1 MASFERA
8 FEVVV
13 MSLEG
18 GARVSDDAADPGGLT
33 KYGISLAAYPELG
46 REGIM
51 ALTKTKAKSIYK
63 KDYWLAARCP
73 EFPLFSRLCVFD
85 SSVNHGLFGGAKIVQ
100 RALNTLGNSL
110 VVDGQIGPRTLG
122 AAAKADSVQLVLAIL
137 EERQRFYRSLEN
149 YPRFGRGWERR
160 ILRIGI
166 ES

>member
-1 MASFERA
+1 MASFTLS
-8 FEVVV
+8 FEIVV
-13 MSLEG
+13 MDLEG
-18 GARVSDDAADPGGLT
+18 GAKISEDPEDSGGLT
-33 KYGISLAAYPELG
+33 KFGISLSAYPSLG
-46 REGIM
+46 RDGILS
-51 ALTKTKAKSIYK
+51 LTKTKAKDIYK
-63 KDYWLAARCP
+63 NDYWLAVRCP

-85 SSVNHGLFGGAKIVQ
+85 TSVNHGLLGGSKIVQ

-110 VVDGQIGPRTLG
+110 VVDGQVGPRTLA
-122 AAAKADSVQLVLAIL
+122 AAAKADPIQLVLAIL